1 MQDAVGVERQQS
13 GPIPSSSCGRK
24 MASRQHLDDH
34 HLQVGDREMGRNSG
48 GLWKK
53 VKTAIRL
60 DFWDKNID
68 YFIFLVIYA
77 HMLAYV
83 RFFLY
88 LCRLKY
94 FTYD

>member
-1 MQDAVGVERQQS
+1 
-13 GPIPSSSCGRK
+13 
-24 MASRQHLDDH
+24 
-34 HLQVGDREMGRNSG
+34 MGRNTGRLRQEVISSQG
-48 GLWKK
+48 YNCAPKIKENYPKIKK
-53 VKTAIRL
+53 K
-60 DFWDKNID
+60 
-68 YFIFLVIYA
+68 YFKRQQQELKSIIYA